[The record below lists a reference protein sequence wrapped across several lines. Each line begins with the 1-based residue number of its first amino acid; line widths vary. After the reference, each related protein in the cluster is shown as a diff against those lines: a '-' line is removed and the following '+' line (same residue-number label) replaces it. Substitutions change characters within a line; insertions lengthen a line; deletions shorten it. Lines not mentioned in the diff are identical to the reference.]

1 MPSELLPPANNTEEK
16 PQPRNALGFDF
27 SCRPTPPIRAQTQF
41 SQGFGDWLIRHRVG
55 LVCSTYQ
62 TGQLVFVGARES
74 GQPVLSGAGFSR
86 AMGGVVKV
94 PAAPLRAVG
103 MPRRDRGV
111 QSARLRGHQNGNLA
125 AGEYPGIQ

>member
-16 PQPRNALGFDF
+16 PQPRNALGFDV
-27 SCRPTPPIRAQTQF
+27 SRRPTQPIRAQTQF

-86 AMGGVVKV
+86 AMGGV
-94 PAAPLRAVG
+94 
-103 MPRRDRGV
+103 
-111 QSARLRGHQNGNLA
+111 
-125 AGEYPGIQ
+125 